1 MTTQTQN
8 LSELVAENVRALMAR
23 TKTKQSGLADVL
35 HMTHTCS
42 HGSACSRGG
51 TADQRQNTP
60 PPPTKGDG
68 GVFVRIGGVNP

>member
-35 HMTHTCS
+35 HMTQGAVS
-42 HGSACSRGG
+42 KKGNGDRPFSPAARGAWEE
-51 TADQRQNTP
+51 TDDVA
-60 PPPTKGDG
+60 
-68 GVFVRIGGVNP
+68 

>member
-35 HMTHTCS
+35 HMT
-42 HGSACSRGG
+42 
-51 TADQRQNTP
+51 Q
-60 PPPTKGDG
+60 
-68 GVFVRIGGVNP
+68 